1 MNKIKPLLKLMQR
14 NIEYG
19 YKSEH
24 AFSALIED
32 YIHENFW
39 QINEENE
46 DVATYLNDDVLDICE
61 QTEPG
66 LEGTQFRKQ
75 IAEAYYKLLEM
86 VKRINDANVRQ

>member
-1 MNKIKPLLKLMQR
+1 MEKIRSLLELMQK
-14 NIEYG
+14 NIENG

-24 AFSALIED
+24 AFSTLIED
-32 YIHENFW
+32 YIHDNFW

-75 IAEAYYKLLEM
+75 ISDAYYKLLEM
-86 VKRINDANVRQ
+86 VKRVNDANAHQ